1 MRFIRLLCFCFIA
14 YCIGLSMP
22 YAQCSTVN
30 FTAPSSACVNEKI
43 NLVKLMSDLS
53 REVLFIPATE
63 MQSEFCRILI
73 DLGFEK
79 DKANSCAK
87 IFTENSLDGV
97 YTHGVN
103 RFPRFVQ
110 YIKKGFI
117 KIDAEPTIVNSFG
130 GLEQWNGNS
139 GPGPLNAVSC
149 TDRAMA
155 LAQQFGIGS
164 VCLAQTNH
172 WMRGGTY
179 GWRAAAKGFIF
190 ISWTNTIANMPPW
203 GSAIPKL
210 GNNPLVFAV
219 PYGKEAIVLDMAMSQ
234 FSFGAMELQKLKG
247 KKLSVMGGFD
257 SKGELTMDPGEILE
271 SKRALP
277 IGYWKGA
284 GLSLLLDVLAT
295 VLSGGLSVHQISQ
308 QDSEINVSQVFIAI
322 DMTRLHN
329 FSTIDQIVKNII
341 ADYHASSDG
350 IEQVVFPGERVMALR
365 KENKKNGIP
374 VLGNIWGEIKGLN
387 S

>member
-1 MRFIRLLCFCFIA
+1 
-14 YCIGLSMP
+14 
-22 YAQCSTVN
+22 
-30 FTAPSSACVNEKI
+30 
-43 NLVKLMSDLS
+43 MSDLS
-53 REVLFIPATE
+53 EETLFVPASE
-63 MQSEFCRILI
+63 MKNEFTRILMN
-73 DLGFEK
+73 LGFESA
-79 DKANSCAK
+79 KADICAK

-117 KIDAEPTIVNSFG
+117 KIDAEPTKVSSIG
-130 GLEQWNGNS
+130 ALEQWNGNS
-139 GPGPLNAVSC
+139 GPGPLNAIIC
-149 TDRAMA
+149 ADRAME

-179 GWRAAAKGFIF
+179 GWRAATRGFIF

-203 GSAIPKL
+203 GSEIPKL

-219 PYGKEAIVLDMAMSQ
+219 PYGQEAIVLDMAMSQ

-284 GLSLLLDVLAT
+284 GLSLLLDILAT

-308 QDSEINVSQVFIAI
+308 LDSEINVSQVFIAI
-322 DMTRLHN
+322 DMSKLHN
-329 FSTIDQIVKNII
+329 FSAIDHVVRSII
-341 ADYHASSDG
+341 DDYHASSDG
-350 IEQVVFPGERVMALR
+350 LKQVVFPGERVMALR
-365 KENKKNGIP
+365 EENSKNGIP
-374 VLGNIWGEIKGLN
+374 VLKNIWEEIKGL
-387 S
+387 SS